1 MNDKKEKD
9 VHMNRKFFAL
19 ALMVPALAFGV
30 AACSSDDS
38 GNGGGDTTTEATTEE
53 QNIVGVAAAT
63 PELSTLV
70 EAITAADLGATLE
83 GDGPF
88 TVFAPTNKAFEQLPA
103 GELDRLLKPANKDEL
118 TNILTYHVAG
128 QKALS
133 ADLTDG
139 QQIPTVQGG
148 KVTVKIDGEDVKIN
162 GATVSTADVPA
173 SNGGVHIVD
182 TVLIPKN

>member
-1 MNDKKEKD
+1 MNKK
-9 VHMNRKFFAL
+9 MLAL

-30 AACSSDDS
+30 TACSSDDS
-38 GNGGGDTTTEATTEE
+38 NGNGDTTEATTEE

-88 TVFAPTNKAFEQLPA
+88 TVFAPTNEAFDQLPE
-103 GELDRLLKPANKDEL
+103 GELERLLEPENKDEL
-118 TNILTYHVAG
+118 TNILTYHVVGQQALSSDLSDG
-128 QKALS
+128 QK
-133 ADLTDG
+133 
-139 QQIPTVQGG
+139 IPTVQGG
-148 KVTVKIDGEDVKIN
+148 NVTVKIDGDAVKIN
-162 GATVSTADVPA
+162 NATVSTADVPA
-173 SNGGVHIVD
+173 SNGVVHIVD

>member
-1 MNDKKEKD
+1 MNK
-9 VHMNRKFFAL
+9 KFFAL
-19 ALMVPALAFGV
+19 ALLVPALTFGV
-30 AACSSDDS
+30 AACSSDDNNN
-38 GNGGGDTTTEATTEE
+38 GNGDTTTEATTEE

-88 TVFAPTNKAFEQLPA
+88 TVFAPTNEAFEQLPE

-118 TNILTYHVAG
+118 TDILTYHVVG
-128 QKALS
+128 QEALS

-139 QQIPTVQGG
+139 QKIPTVQGG
-148 KVTVKIDGEDVKIN
+148 EVTVKIDGDAVKIN
-162 GATVSTADVPA
+162 NATVSTADVPA
-173 SNGGVHIVD
+173 SNGVVHIVD